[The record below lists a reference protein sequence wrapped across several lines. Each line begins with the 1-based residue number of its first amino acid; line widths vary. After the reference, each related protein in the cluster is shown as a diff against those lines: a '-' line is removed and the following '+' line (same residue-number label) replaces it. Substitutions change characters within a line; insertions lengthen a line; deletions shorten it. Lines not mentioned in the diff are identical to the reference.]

1 MSAEGPSS
9 LPDDYL
15 SQIKDC
21 LIPQD
26 SEDLM
31 LALTHVPLLMQHLCR
46 NLGYLSEMVQVTR
59 NRSEQ
64 AEESLSKARERLK
77 GVSADNRMLA
87 DKLRERESADCM
99 QVITSNYRDQVIE
112 HMSQQLSH
120 FETLHRTC
128 LTFSTDNS

>member
-1 MSAEGPSS
+1 MSAEESSS
-9 LPDDYL
+9 LPDDYV
-15 SQIKDC
+15 SQIKEC
-21 LIPQD
+21 LIPHD

-31 LALTHVPLLMQHLCR
+31 LALTHLPLLMQHLCR

-64 AEESLSKARERLK
+64 AEDSLTKARERLK

-87 DKLRERESADCM
+87 EKLRERESADCM
-99 QVITSNYRDQVIE
+99 QVITSNYRDQVID

-120 FETLHRTC
+120 FEALHKSC
-128 LTFSTDNS
+128 LTVSSDI